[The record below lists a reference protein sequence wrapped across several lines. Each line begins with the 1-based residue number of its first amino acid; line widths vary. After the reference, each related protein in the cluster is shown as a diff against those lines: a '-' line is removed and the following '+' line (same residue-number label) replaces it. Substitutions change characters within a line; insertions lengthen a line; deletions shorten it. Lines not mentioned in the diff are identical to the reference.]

1 MGGWHHNDLTIAT
14 RAPEARGD
22 PAGYVFD
29 AQGSRHVVYRGNDH
43 HIHQLWWDN
52 NGSHHIDLTIAAGA
66 PDARSD
72 PAGYVFDAQGT
83 QHVVYRGFDHH
94 IHELWWNADGWHHND
109 LTVAA
114 GAPEDLSLG
123 VGNPTGYVFDAQ
135 GTQHV
140 VYQGSDLNIHELWWD
155 NNVWRH
161 NDLTVAGGAPKDR
174 ELGNSPGKPAGYVF
188 DAQGTQHVIYR
199 DTEWVNS
206 GTPEVFQA
214 THVHE
219 LWWNADGWHHNDLN
233 IAAGALGGVALV
245 VRDPAGYAFDVLGTQ
260 HVVYRSRDGHIHKL
274 WFDHNG
280 WHHYDLTIAAGAPEE
295 PGWPT
300 SCDPVGYIFAAYS
313 EQHVVYRSIVDG
325 HIHQLWFGHKGWHH
339 IDLTIAAGAPEA
351 RGDPAGYVFEAQRT
365 EYVIYRGNDY
375 HIHELRWDTETEAM
389 LVKRSA
395 EAKIWARQ
403 TQIAQQDAE

>member
-66 PDARSD
+66 PDAGSD

-83 QHVVYRGFDHH
+83 QHVVYRGFDDH

-114 GAPEDLSLG
+114 GAPEASLESS
-123 VGNPTGYVFDAQ
+123 PTGYVFNAQ

-140 VYQGSDLNIHELWWD
+140 IYLAVRQIHELWWD

-161 NDLTVAGGAPKDR
+161 NNLTIAGGAPTGRSGGSEIDD
-174 ELGNSPGKPAGYVF
+174 PAGYVF
-188 DAQGTQHVIYR
+188 DAEGTQHVVYR
-199 DTEWVNS
+199 DSVS
-206 GTPEVFQA
+206 KG

-219 LWWNADGWHHNDLN
+219 LWWNADGWHHSDLN
-233 IAAGALGGVALV
+233 IAAGAPTGTAFSVAGN
-245 VRDPAGYAFDVLGTQ
+245 PAGYAFDVLGTQ
-260 HVVYRSRDGHIHKL
+260 HVVYRSLDGHIHKL
-274 WFDHNG
+274 WFSNNS

-295 PGWPT
+295 PGWPI
-300 SCDPVGYIFAAYS
+300 SCDPVGYIFGAYA
-313 EQHVVYRSIVDG
+313 EQHVLYRSIADG
-325 HIHQLWFGHKGWHH
+325 HIHQLWFGHKGWHY

-351 RGDPAGYVFEAQRT
+351 SGDPAGYVSDAQRT
-365 EYVIYRGNDY
+365 EYVIYRGNDH

-389 LVKRSA
+389 LVKLSA

-403 TQIAQQDAE
+403 AQIAQQDAEQGT